1 MQEETN
7 QINLISCGKKIFNNT
22 LVGKVYRF
30 VKLNRGTTTEQIEDF
45 LNGSEFC
52 KPNGLKYRL
61 EDGKALRQALLGIT
75 STYIFRVTGDL
86 WELNKAKAKNYK
98 KQKIRK
104 YFNKVSRDSI
114 TIPKSIKET
123 KLSKKI
129 RLIQFFIS
137 ELKSKEGQSK
147 IFDYPFKNLN
157 GDEDIIEA
165 ESKLGQERLLGM
177 VQGFVL
183 TSKFCKFYVVA
194 KITDANYKN
203 SSLEIQE
210 KLIRIE
216 ERLEEFENILF
227 TNPIDD

>member
-123 KLSKKI
+123 KLSKNLINIIISINNNI
-129 RLIQFFIS
+129 REYVKYSI
-137 ELKSKEGQSK
+137 
-147 IFDYPFKNLN
+147 N
-157 GDEDIIEA
+157 
-165 ESKLGQERLLGM
+165 SKLLFRFTI
-177 VQGFVL
+177 V
-183 TSKFCKFYVVA
+183 
-194 KITDANYKN
+194 
-203 SSLEIQE
+203 SSCC
-210 KLIRIE
+210 
-216 ERLEEFENILF
+216 
-227 TNPIDD
+227 